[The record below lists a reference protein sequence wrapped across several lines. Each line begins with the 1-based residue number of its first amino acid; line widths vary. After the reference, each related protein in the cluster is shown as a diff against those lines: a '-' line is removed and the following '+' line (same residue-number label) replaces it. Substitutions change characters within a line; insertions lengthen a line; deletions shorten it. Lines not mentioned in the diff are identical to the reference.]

1 MNNPTRVFEEFDK
14 YDNDDLDSTKK
25 TQLQLYLLEPRAQR
39 TSSINMLE
47 FWKAQQYSYPELAKL
62 AMDILCVPISTVA
75 SESAFSLGG
84 RILNEYRSSM
94 SPENVEALICSRD
107 WLFGEK
113 GNSY

>member
-1 MNNPTRVFEEFDK
+1 MHV
-14 YDNDDLDSTKK
+14 
-25 TQLQLYLLEPRAQR
+25 YLLEPRAKR

-47 FWKAQQYSYPELAKL
+47 FWKAQQYRYPELAKL
-62 AMDILCVPISTVA
+62 AMDILCVPVSTVA

-94 SPENVEALICSRD
+94 KPDVVEALVCSRD

-113 GNSY
+113 GNIS

>member
-1 MNNPTRVFEEFDK
+1 
-14 YDNDDLDSTKK
+14 
-25 TQLQLYLLEPRAQR
+25 
-39 TSSINMLE
+39 MLE

-62 AMDILCVPISTVA
+62 AMDILCVPVSTVA

-94 SPENVEALICSRD
+94 KPDVVEALVCSRD

-113 GNSY
+113 VDLNVAIDNLTQNVMNLNINEDNTEVILKKLVLEEKMGIVA